1 MNYYTIITA
10 RSSSTRLRNKI
21 MLDIT
26 KKFKAIDI
34 LVKRSKLIGLPV
46 VLATSNAKSD
56 DKLVK
61 YVKKK
66 YKIKIFRGS
75 LNNKVKRWYDC
86 FLKYKINSACFIDG
100 DDLLF
105 DYDLYKKNFDL
116 IKNKAK
122 PYMMKNPSNI
132 VTGGFTY
139 IINAKFLKKIFIK
152 TKNIKNVDVIDGYY
166 KNLR

>member
-66 YKIKIFRGS
+66 YKIKIFSG
-75 LNNKVKRWYDC
+75 C
-86 FLKYKINSACFIDG
+86 I
-100 DDLLF
+100 
-105 DYDLYKKNFDL
+105 
-116 IKNKAK
+116 
-122 PYMMKNPSNI
+122 
-132 VTGGFTY
+132 GF
-139 IINAKFLKKIFIK
+139 K
-152 TKNIKNVDVIDGYY
+152 
-166 KNLR
+166 